1 MSEKSRLVALL
12 LGFHLGM
19 FGAHRFYAGKTG
31 TGIIWLLTFG
41 CFFIG
46 YVIDVIMIVT
56 GNFYDSKGKQILAWV
71 KTCDSEGKVLHY
83 TV

>member
-12 LGFHLGM
+12 LGFNLGM

-46 YVIDVIMIVT
+46 YIVDVIMIVT
-56 GNFYDSKGKQILAWV
+56 GNFYDSKGKQILSWV
-71 KTCDSEGKVLHY
+71 KTCDAEGKVLHY